1 MINAIF
7 GWVGGLQGI
16 PVIIFWVISV
26 LSGISAV
33 VFFRGFYF
41 AVELGK
47 IAQTIEKRGKRTE
60 PLDILKFKTSQPYKH
75 LWSEYKDTLHSLK
88 LKDGGQECRATLPAE
103 AFFSK
108 EVLVDNRVWNDF
120 FRHLPG
126 ILTGLGIIGTFAGLI
141 TGLEGFSPS
150 EDAGSARQSL
160 ATLLQGVQEA
170 FHLSAFAISCAIAAT
185 FLEKWSLTW
194 AYKNVEKMTHA
205 IDSLYEAGAGEEYLS
220 RLVEADE
227 ANAAQTAQLKDS
239 LVNDLKT
246 LLSELTERQI
256 EAQKASSLELGHVI
270 RGSLGEVNA
279 SVSELNNT
287 FVGKASADT
296 DNIKGALDSLI
307 AGFIERLNATL
318 GEQMQTIQLSMQQS
332 SHTMQQVEQSL
343 NTLVSNIAKTT
354 HGVMEDVMHKMEN
367 TMQTAAANQE
377 LLTQQMGEF
386 VNQLRAQMES
396 QQASSHET
404 MQKMLASM
412 LTAIASNQEQA
423 TETIKKNVEEI
434 GKNQQEQH
442 NRLAANVEELLKQ
455 VGSAVNIMQTNITE
469 LRRTTT
475 DAISGMNSGANR
487 MKAAADQFSTAG
499 QSVSGVLEKATP
511 LATQMATSSNVLG
524 QASQQLANSLAQYQ
538 QLRNET
544 LRNIEIL
551 QQLINTAKQEAGIK
565 KDLISDIQRVATT
578 LSNTEKQ
585 SVEYLDNINQV
596 LSKSFQAFGD
606 AMKNQISQNIKQ
618 TDTHLSSGMNQLT
631 GVIQEL
637 GAQLQRMRNRG

>member
-1 MINAIF
+1 M
-7 GWVGGLQGI
+7 
-16 PVIIFWVISV
+16 
-26 LSGISAV
+26 
-33 VFFRGFYF
+33 
-41 AVELGK
+41 
-47 IAQTIEKRGKRTE
+47 
-60 PLDILKFKTSQPYKH
+60 
-75 LWSEYKDTLHSLK
+75 
-88 LKDGGQECRATLPAE
+88 
-103 AFFSK
+103 
-108 EVLVDNRVWNDF
+108 
-120 FRHLPG
+120 
-126 ILTGLGIIGTFAGLI
+126 
-141 TGLEGFSPS
+141 
-150 EDAGSARQSL
+150 
-160 ATLLQGVQEA
+160 
-170 FHLSAFAISCAIAAT
+170 
-185 FLEKWSLTW
+185 
-194 AYKNVEKMTHA
+194 
-205 IDSLYEAGAGEEYLS
+205 
-220 RLVEADE
+220 
-227 ANAAQTAQLKDS
+227 
-239 LVNDLKT
+239 
-246 LLSELTERQI
+246 
-256 EAQKASSLELGHVI
+256 
-270 RGSLGEVNA
+270 
-279 SVSELNNT
+279 
-287 FVGKASADT
+287 
-296 DNIKGALDSLI
+296 
-307 AGFIERLNATL
+307 
-318 GEQMQTIQLSMQQS
+318 
-332 SHTMQQVEQSL
+332 
-343 NTLVSNIAKTT
+343 
-354 HGVMEDVMHKMEN
+354 
-367 TMQTAAANQE
+367 
-377 LLTQQMGEF
+377 
-386 VNQLRAQMES
+386 
-396 QQASSHET
+396 
-404 MQKMLASM
+404 
-412 LTAIASNQEQA
+412 
-423 TETIKKNVEEI
+423 EEI